1 MNPGDV
7 FNLKRM
13 FLGDF
18 PLLFL
23 AEIAVRTF
31 VLYAYALI
39 MLRLMGRRGT
49 RQISIFDL
57 AIIIALGSAVGDP
70 MFYPNVPLLHGMV
83 VITVIVVLERLLAE
97 LVQRSETADTFIS
110 GKPTRVVHEGRL
122 ELHEGGDIGLS
133 REELFSE
140 LRGRE
145 VQQLGEVCVAY
156 LEQSGEVSVFR
167 FDEHEV
173 RPGLPI
179 IPPWELEPPTTFP
192 AGAGVLED
200 GPYACHDC
208 GTTLHLDSGQPFPSC
223 AACGGDQW
231 LVAARTPLKRLRD
244 DTQNGG

>member
-1 MNPGDV
+1 MNPEDV

-13 FLGDF
+13 FVGDL

-39 MLRLMGRRGT
+39 MLRLMGRRGM
-49 RQISIFDL
+49 RQISVFDL

-70 MFYPNVPLLHGMV
+70 MFYPDVPLLHGMV
-83 VITVIVVLERLLAE
+83 VITVIVVVERLLAE
-97 LVQRSETADTFIS
+97 LVQRSETADTFLS
-110 GKPTRVVHEGRL
+110 GKPKRIVYEGRL
-122 ELHEGGDIGLS
+122 ELPEDGEVGLS

-140 LRGRE
+140 LRSRE

-173 RPGLPI
+173 IPGLPI
-179 IPPWELEPPTTFP
+179 VPPWELEPPTTFA
-192 AGAGVLED
+192 AGAGVLES

-208 GTTLHLDSGQPFPSC
+208 GTTVQLESGQPFPSC
-223 AACGGDQW
+223 PACGGDQW
-231 LVAARTPLKRLRD
+231 MVAARMPLKQLRD
-244 DTQNGG
+244 DRRDGG